1 MIRHGITWV
10 PGSSSFGEEHMS
22 SRLLFSLTRVLSLT
36 LDPALQDISDCGAT
50 EASYDTRAYTRC
62 DVLSHGATPFPKL
75 ASSNSSESWPL
86 EPRVRRIHPRSEET
100 MFDIGAYV
108 TSMSNAQS
116 TACKSG
122 ALQHVVGWR
131 GVEATCV
138 MRNLQSRSPAITFLL
153 NSPPPC

>member
-108 TSMSNAQS
+108 TSNACRMRS
-116 TACKSG
+116 LRLANLGRYSMLWG
-122 ALQHVVGWR
+122 GGEWR
-131 GVEATCV
+131 
-138 MRNLQSRSPAITFLL
+138 QPA
-153 NSPPPC
+153 